1 MVSIFWLPALYQTK
15 TTSTKVVIFKVIPL
29 EAANVEYTYFLT
41 SRASLLSV
49 CCISYDQAVTTWKV
63 CDCNPFWMMTFSW
76 PLTQCWWIVSS
87 LTIGDQGSFG
97 HELNHPGFVVVFW
110 PHQVSLLLG
119 EIPRNSWCR
128 SSESSTAMENLP
140 FQWKMHLK
148 CNVFSCHVS
157 LLQKNRLSKHS

>member
-63 CDCNPFWMMTFSW
+63 CDCNPFWMMTFF
-76 PLTQCWWIVSS
+76 LTLNTVLVNRVLFDDRGSGIVRSRVES
-87 LTIGDQGSFG
+87 
-97 HELNHPGFVVVFW
+97 PGFRGGFLAPSGIPIVGRNTTEFLVQEFWIIDSNGKSSFSMKNASQMQCVF
-110 PHQVSLLLG
+110 
-119 EIPRNSWCR
+119 
-128 SSESSTAMENLP
+128 LP
-140 FQWKMHLK
+140 CFTFTEK
-148 CNVFSCHVS
+148 
-157 LLQKNRLSKHS
+157 